1 MTEFGASI
9 NDPSGLLTVEEV
21 AARMKVPTS
30 WVYERTRRRG
40 TEQIPHYKLGKYL
53 RFDLTEVN
61 AWLSTMQRG

>member
-1 MTEFGASI
+1 VTNISDNSE
-9 NDPSGLLTVEEV
+9 LLTIDEV